1 SLATLLTTMFLH
13 GSWLHLLSNMWFLWL
28 FGNNVE
34 DSMGHLRFIVFY
46 LLTGL
51 AASGAHVLSSPDS
64 PIPTVGASGAIS
76 GVMGAYL
83 VLYPRVRIDTLF
95 IFFFFI
101 RIIPV
106 SAWFVLLL
114 WFALQLVAGMTA
126 PAATGGVAVWAH
138 VGGFVAGAALGKRVE
153 DRPLVRA
160 KRRGAQVSPRG
171 IARRGGGRHGAGAGG
186 GGSGSPVPGGIRGSG
201 RRRRGPRPRRSAT
214 FRRRASFP
222 FAAVPF
228 VGAAEVT
235 GLRLGPG
242 AVGGRR
248 DRCSRGQGRRGGPGE
263 GGRRARARPVPGR
276 RAGAPTPAVR

>member
-1 SLATLLTTMFLH
+1 MFPLRDENPTELTPILTVALIIVNVAVWFYIQGAGFSESLLVESVCRYGMIPAELTGRAIGGAAIELAPGYVCHFGEVALHTLFTTMFLH

-34 DSMGHLRFIVFY
+34 DSMGHLRFIAFY

-51 AASGAHVLSSPDS
+51 AASGAHILSSPGS

-114 WFALQLVAGMTA
+114 WFALQLMTGALA
-126 PAATGGVAVWAH
+126 PATTGGVAVWAH
-138 VGGFVAGAALGKRVE
+138 VGGFVAGAILVKLFE
-153 DRPLVRA
+153 NPTLVRA
-160 KRRGAQVSPRG
+160 KKRGVKLSPWEIERRGW
-171 IARRGGGRHGAGAGG
+171 
-186 GGSGSPVPGGIRGSG
+186 
-201 RRRRGPRPRRSAT
+201 
-214 FRRRASFP
+214 
-222 FAAVPF
+222 
-228 VGAAEVT
+228 
-235 GLRLGPG
+235 L
-242 AVGGRR
+242 
-248 DRCSRGQGRRGGPGE
+248 
-263 GGRRARARPVPGR
+263 
-276 RAGAPTPAVR
+276 